1 MIPEMP
7 TLLFVAASLAV
18 IIAPGPDILYV
29 VAKGISQGRRSAIVA
44 AAGFCSG
51 LSVHTA
57 LAAFGLSALLL
68 ASAVAFSIIKYA
80 GAAYLIYV
88 GAKAFFSHG
97 LVSLPSGDKPMAH
110 GKIFAQAFV
119 MNVLNPKVVIFFLA
133 FLPQFVRPGYG
144 ETWVQFCLLGASFA
158 MMAFS
163 VFSLAGIFSD
173 AVGSFIR
180 ARQRLARGLD
190 YAAGAFLIAVGLRIA
205 LLSQR
210 SH

>member
-1 MIPEMP
+1 MP

-29 VAKGISQGRRSAIVA
+29 VAKGISLGRRSAIVA

-57 LAAFGLSALLL
+57 LAAVGLSALLM
-68 ASAVAFSIIKYA
+68 ASALAFSIIKYA

-88 GAKAFFSHG
+88 GARAFFSSG
-97 LVSLPSGDKPMAH
+97 LVSVSPGGKPMSD
-110 GKIFAQAFV
+110 GRIFAQAFV
-119 MNVLNPKVVIFFLA
+119 MNVLNPKVAIFFLA
-133 FLPQFVRPGYG
+133 FLPQFVRPGLG
-144 ETWVQFCLLGASFA
+144 EMWVQFCWLGASFA
-158 MMAFS
+158 VMAFS
-163 VFSLAGIFSD
+163 VLSLAGIFSD
-173 AVGSFIR
+173 GVGRFIR
-180 ARQRLARGLD
+180 TRQKLARVLD
-190 YAAGAFLIAVGLRIA
+190 YAAGVFLIAVGLRIA

>member
-1 MIPEMP
+1 MAS
-7 TLLFVAASLAV
+7 LFFVAASLMV
-18 IIAPGPDILYV
+18 IVAPGPDILYV
-29 VAKGISQGRRSAIVA
+29 VAKGIAQGRRSAVVA

-57 LAAFGLSALLL
+57 LAAFGLSALLM
-68 ASAVAFSIIKYA
+68 ASAVAFSVIKYA

-88 GAKAFFSHG
+88 GARALLFRG
-97 LVSLPSGDKPMAH
+97 LVSLPPGGKPMAD

-119 MNVLNPKVVIFFLA
+119 MNVLNPKVAIFFLA
-133 FLPQFVRPGYG
+133 FLPQFVRPGLG
-144 ETWVQFCLLGASFA
+144 ETWMQFCGLGASFA
-158 MMAFS
+158 VMAFS

-173 AVGSFIR
+173 GVGRFIR
-180 ARQRLARGLD
+180 TRQRLARALD
-190 YAAGAFLIAVGLRIA
+190 YAAGVFLIAVGLRIA